1 MDSSRKSYQSFS
13 GETGKGV
20 SPRIWRRSTL
30 KARSVIRFSRTRRQ
44 SVRPTMSASLLKPRS
59 AMICRSCMAIK
70 VMKRTTCSGFPL
82 KRQRSLSFW
91 VAMPTGQVSL
101 EQTRII
107 IQPMVTRGAVA
118 KPYSSAPRR
127 AAMATS
133 RPLMSLPSVSRTT
146 RLRRPF
152 STRQRWASD
161 RPSSQ
166 GSPALWMELPGA
178 APVPP
183 S

>member
-1 MDSSRKSYQSFS
+1 MSSF
-13 GETGKGV
+13 
-20 SPRIWRRSTL
+20 L
-30 KARSVIRFSRTRRQ
+30 TRRQ
-44 SVRPTMSASLLKPRS
+44 SLRPVISAMLLKPSCAMISRTCS
-59 AMICRSCMAIK
+59 AMK
-70 VMKRTTCSGFPL
+70 NMKRLTYSGFPL
-82 KRQRSLSFW
+82 KQLRSFLFC

-107 IQPMVTRGAVA
+107 MQPRHTSGAVA
-118 KPYSSAPRR
+118 NPNSSAPRS

-133 RPLMSLPSVSRTT
+133 LPLISLPSVSRTT
-146 RLRRPF
+146 LSRRPF
-152 STRQRWASD
+152 SVRHLCASV

-166 GSPALWMELPGA
+166 GSPALCMELPGA